1 MASAW
6 SVSGTYFEACNCEA
20 ICPCV
25 TLSPPTDG
33 DCTVLLAWHVDN
45 GSFDGTDLAG
55 LNVVLMGHSPGH
67 MMQGQW
73 KVALYLDQRASAAQ
87 QAALGK
93 VFSGQAGGHLAAL
106 GPLIG
111 EVLGAKPAAITYE
124 ARDKERHLR
133 IDGIAQADLAELE
146 GQGGA
151 KVTLANHPFTAVPGE
166 PAVVCKSTTM
176 RYADYGLNVAV
187 SGRNGF
193 HSPFRY
199 AGG

>member
-1 MASAW
+1 MANTW

-25 TLSPPTDG
+25 TLSPPTEG
-33 DCTVLLAWHVDN
+33 QCTVLIAWHID
-45 GSFDGTDLAG
+45 DGRFEGNDLAG
-55 LNVVLMGHSPGH
+55 LNVALMAHSPGH
-67 MMQGQW
+67 MLQTKW
-73 KVALYLDQRASAAQ
+73 NVALYLDERASAAQ

-111 EVLGAKPAAITYE
+111 QVLGAKPAAITFE
-124 ARDKERHLR
+124 ARGKERRLR
-133 IDGIAQADLAELE
+133 IAGAGEAELAELE

-151 KVTLANHPFTAVPGE
+151 PVTLANHPFTAVPGE
-166 PAVVCKSTTM
+166 PAVVCKSKSM
-176 RYADYGLNVAV
+176 RYADYGVSVEV

-199 AGG
+199 AG

>member
-1 MASAW
+1 MASTW

-33 DCTVLLAWHVDN
+33 DCTVLIAWHIDEGRFESN
-45 GSFDGTDLAG
+45 DLAG
-55 LNVVLMGHSPGH
+55 LNVVLMAHSPGH
-67 MMQGQW
+67 MMQTKW
-73 KVALYLDQRASAAQ
+73 SVALYLDQRASAPQ

-111 EVLGAKPAAITYE
+111 QVLGAKPAAITYE
-124 ARDKERHLR
+124 ARGKERRLR
-133 IDGIAQADLAELE
+133 IDGVAEAELAELE

-151 KVTLANHPFTAVPGE
+151 QVTLANHPFTAVPGE
-166 PAVVCKSTTM
+166 PAVVCKSKSM
-176 RYADYGLNVAV
+176 RYADYGMSVEV

-199 AGG
+199 AG